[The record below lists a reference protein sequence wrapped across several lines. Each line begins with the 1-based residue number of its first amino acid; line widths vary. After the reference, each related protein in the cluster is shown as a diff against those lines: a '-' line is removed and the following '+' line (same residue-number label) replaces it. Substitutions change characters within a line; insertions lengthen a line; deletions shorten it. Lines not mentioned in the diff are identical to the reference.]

1 MENNLGQ
8 IDIYYLL
15 AIIKSKLV
23 LYVIII
29 IFLAELLL
37 SNGPISSYNV
47 PRVWN
52 DLFKGLARSRRTSSV
67 SDRSGFIS
75 ADLPERCSIMIVA
88 CAENEQN
95 HSTV

>member
-8 IDIYYLL
+8 VDIYYLL

-23 LYVIII
+23 LCIII
-29 IFLAELLL
+29 IFFF

-52 DLFKGLARSRRTSSV
+52 DLFKGLARSRRTAGV

-75 ADLPERCSIMIVA
+75 ADLPERCSIMIIA